1 MPEIKTETA
10 IRRQIG
16 RIVNGFQLSGVFRL
30 DSGAPYDVSY
40 TYQTGG
46 GANLTGSPD

>member
-1 MPEIKTETA
+1 M
-10 IRRQIG
+10 
-16 RIVNGFQLSGVFRL
+16 FRL

-46 GANLTGSPD
+46 AASLTGSPDYTARVVITGDPGSGYSSNQYQ